1 MAICSPFRGGDP
13 FMLVVAQRILIG
25 GIVCLFPLFAYCLVL
40 VALNSRRRASMI
52 PGTWDFAG
60 VLLAN
65 AGFLLAGG
73 PLILVGLNAGWRR
86 AVLHGQPGDWRSL
99 SGEGD
104 ARALGMWAIYFL
116 TIVVGAAWL
125 IWSRRAVTVLYN
137 VDTSHVWS
145 ALEWVMGRAGVVWE
159 RSENTYAIR
168 KVVNAAAAPWLG
180 ETATKGGAR
189 TETASLAVRVLPSSC
204 NVTLVW
210 TPAESSL
217 RELIEAEVSALLPNM
232 RAAENPSLR
241 WLVAGATAL
250 AGLISGAMVVFIV
263 FAIRLRAG
271 I

>member
-1 MAICSPFRGGDP
+1 
-13 FMLVVAQRILIG
+13 MLVVAQRILIG
-25 GIVCLFPLFAYCLVL
+25 GIVSLFPLFAYSLVL
-40 VALNSRRRASMI
+40 VGLNSRRRASMI

-104 ARALGMWAIYFL
+104 ARALGLWAIYFL
-116 TIVVGAAWL
+116 SIVVGAAWL

-137 VDTSHVWS
+137 VDTTHVWS
-145 ALEWVMGRAGVVWE
+145 ALEWVMGRAGIAWD
-159 RSENTYAIR
+159 RSENTYSMH
-168 KVVNAAAAPWLG
+168 KVVSRTAAPWLD
-180 ETATKGGAR
+180 GAAAKTSGR
-189 TETASLAVRVLPSSC
+189 AEAASLAVRVLPSSC

-210 TPAESSL
+210 SPAESSL
-217 RELIEAEVSALLPNM
+217 REVIEAEVSALLPNM

-241 WLVAGATAL
+241 WLVAISTLL
-250 AGLISGAMVVFIV
+250 AGLVTGAMLVFVV
-263 FAIRLRAG
+263 FAIRLRTG
-271 I
+271 G